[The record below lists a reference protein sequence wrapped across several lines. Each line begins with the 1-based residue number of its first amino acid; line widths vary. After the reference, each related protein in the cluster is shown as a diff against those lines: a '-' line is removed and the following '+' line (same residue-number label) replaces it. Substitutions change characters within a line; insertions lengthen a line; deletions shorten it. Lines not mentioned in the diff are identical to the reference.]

1 MKFRVLTFNIQNGQP
16 WNDEN
21 PDEDIVDLEATTRFL
36 LDQQADI
43 LLLQEVERGH
53 DGGYQENP
61 PPNYEILKSL
71 LPGYDSVF
79 AYPIQNAL
87 EIPFGLGL
95 AIFSKTPLT
104 DFKKIDLPP
113 APMQFEFG
121 GKTRQASHRL
131 LIEANTIINTH
142 KISLGN
148 THLQSFFM
156 IGSSSKDHPEQ
167 RNLVLQRLQQHK
179 SPTIL
184 GGDMNSAPGEGLVEQ
199 FSQAGFQ
206 TAQNHDVTWHRREYI
221 TDHIFFSHHLRLKH
235 HSVVRKNVSHHFA
248 VVADLEML

>member
-16 WNDEN
+16 WNDQN
-21 PDEDIVDLEATTRFL
+21 PDEDIVNLDAIARFL

-53 DGGYQENP
+53 DGGYQANP
-61 PPNYEILKSL
+61 PPNYEKLKSL

-79 AYPIQNAL
+79 AYPIQNAT

-95 AIFSKTPLT
+95 AIFSKTPLS
-104 DFKKIDLPP
+104 DFNKIDLPP
-113 APMQFEFG
+113 APIKFEYG

-131 LIEANTIINTH
+131 LIEAVTIINNH
-142 KISLGN
+142 KLNLAN

-156 IGSSSKDHPEQ
+156 IGSSSEKHPEQ
-167 RNLVLQRLQQHK
+167 RNLALHRLQQRK
-179 SPTIL
+179 GPAIL

-199 FSQAGFQ
+199 FAEAGYQ
-206 TAQNHDVTWHRREYI
+206 TAQNHEVTWHRREYI
-221 TDHIFFSHHLRLKH
+221 TDHLFFSPHLRLLH
-235 HSVVRKNVSHHFA
+235 QSVIRTNVSDHYA
-248 VVADLEML
+248 VLADFEIL

>member
-21 PDEDIVDLEATTRFL
+21 PDVDIVDIEAVARFL
-36 LDQQADI
+36 LNHQADI
-43 LLLQEVERGH
+43 FLLQEVERGH

-61 PPNYEILKSL
+61 PPNYEKLKSL

-79 AYPIQNAL
+79 AYPIQNPT

-113 APMQFEFG
+113 APIQFEFG

-131 LIEANTIINTH
+131 LIEAKTIINSH
-142 KISLGN
+142 KISLAN
-148 THLQSFFM
+148 AHLQSFFM
-156 IGSSSKDHPEQ
+156 IGSSSKEHPEQ
-167 RNLVLQRLQQHK
+167 RNLVLQRLQQRIG
-179 SPTIL
+179 PAIL

-199 FSQAGFQ
+199 FSDAGYQ

-221 TDHIFFSHHLRLKH
+221 TDHIFFSHHLRLLH
-235 HSVVRKNVSHHFA
+235 ESVVRTNVSDHYA
-248 VVADLEML
+248 VVADFEIL

>member
-16 WNDEN
+16 WNDVN
-21 PDEDIVDLEATTRFL
+21 PDEDIVNLDAIARFL

-61 PPNYEILKSL
+61 PPNYEKLKSL

-79 AYPIQNAL
+79 AYPIQNST

-95 AIFSKTPLT
+95 AIFSQTPLT
-104 DFKKIDLPP
+104 DFKKIDLAA
-113 APMQFEFG
+113 APIQFEFG

-131 LIEANTIINTH
+131 LIEADTIIKTH
-142 KISLGN
+142 KISLTN

-167 RNLVLQRLQQHK
+167 RNQVLQCLQQRNG
-179 SPTIL
+179 PTIL

-199 FSQAGFQ
+199 FSEAGYQ

-221 TDHIFFSHHLRLKH
+221 TDHIFFSHHLRLIH
-235 HSVVRKNVSHHFA
+235 HSVVRTNVSDHFA
-248 VVADLEML
+248 VVADLEIL